1 VIRTIQTPLTPGF
14 MVVHANLPEQLR
26 ALCTSWMAAYPLDV
40 FEAETILVQS
50 NGIAQWLKL
59 ALAAEPEPNGNGGLG
74 IAAGLSLAMPHRFV
88 WQLYRWLLP
97 ELNIPKHC
105 AFDKNQLHWRLMRL
119 LPDLVQQPEFAT
131 LAHYLANDEQ
141 QRKTDQLALKLADL
155 FDQYQVYRADWL
167 LLWQQQQDVLTDA
180 QGLQQPLPEDCRWQP
195 ALWRAILADL
205 QPQERQFSRAALQQA
220 FLQRAQQYSM
230 QTRPAQL
237 PRRVMLFGISSMS
250 QQSLEALAAI
260 APYTQILLAVHNPC
274 QHFWADIIADK
285 DLFRSQQSGRQRQQV
300 KTGAA
305 GLRAPGWR
313 APGHPLLAAWGKQG
327 RDYIRLLDQFD
338 QTEQFRWLFRGERI
352 DLFSDYDDRHL
363 LGQLQQDILELRDL
377 PESRQHWPAL
387 SLAAAQSICFARC
400 HSIVREL
407 EVLHDDLL
415 AQLQA
420 DPTLS
425 FSDFMVM
432 VPDINEY
439 AAAIH
444 AVFGRYRRDDDRY
457 IPFTIA
463 DQAATVQQPL
473 LQAMHYLLNIRQ
485 QRFYVSDIIDLLQV
499 PELAARFELD
509 DAAVHQLSQWLTQA
523 GAHWGL
529 HSEQRQSLGIRYDY
543 DQFSLIH
550 ALQRMLLG
558 YAYGDAQSADMDT
571 DASDLM
577 APLSAVQGL
586 EAAHA
591 GQLALLL
598 QQLDD
603 WWRLCADAQTP
614 AQWSQALRQLLDNFF
629 LAETEQGLVL
639 VRQLIDEL
647 GDWQRACEAA
657 RLVSA
662 VALPVVASA
671 WMGQF
676 EQNSL
681 QQRFLS
687 GAVNFASLLP
697 MRAIPFRQVHLLGMQ
712 DGAFPR
718 VQRRQ
723 DFDLMTQH
731 YRPGDRSRRDDDRYL
746 LLEALLSA
754 RDRLRI
760 SWLGRSIHDNSERE
774 PSVLVAQLR
783 QHLARGWQ
791 LETDSGQ
798 TDLLAALTEDF
809 PLKPYGQRYLRGEL
823 PTWQR
828 EWRSFYQPVPPAE
841 QTTLLPLQ
849 VPEQALDFAQLLEFM
864 RDPVRCFFQQR
875 LKVTFRAELE
885 SQSDDEA
892 FVLDGLANWQLQQQV
907 CSGLAAEVRRRGV
920 IHTDELTVLIQH
932 QLQQAAAA
940 GLLPVGAAGVL
951 ATETL
956 LALLPGQLQRFSHA
970 LAQSSALARD
980 FRLIS
985 YRAELALAQQQVSC
999 LVQDWLKQLR
1009 QDPQGTLWQVHLHAE
1024 ALQRDDVW
1032 RCGPLLGPWLAAV
1045 VSAAAGQPV
1054 RQLIVAPDADL
1065 CLPALSQTDA
1075 SAILQDLLRW
1085 YLQGQQ
1091 QPLPYALKLA
1101 TSWLQTKSDDKQ
1113 LQKMQ
1118 QLYDG
1123 NTFSMGLVQQNPY
1136 LRRAFADFSVFWH
1149 PDLSPQL
1156 ASALLQPLLQAL
1168 NGVAATANGDL

>member
-1 VIRTIQTPLTPGF
+1 MFTPRQAPLTPGF

-26 ALCTSWMAAYPLDV
+26 ALCTSWMASYPLGV

-59 ALAAEPEPNGNGGLG
+59 ALAAETEADGSGGLG

-97 ELNIPKHC
+97 DLQIPQQC
-105 AFDKNQLHWRLMRL
+105 AFDKDQLHWRLMRL
-119 LPDLVQQPEFAT
+119 LPELIEQAEFST
-131 LAHYLANDEQ
+131 LAQYLADDEE

-167 LLWQQQQDVLTDA
+167 LLWQQQLDVVTDA
-180 QGLQQPLPEDCRWQP
+180 LGQQYPLPDDCRWQA

-220 FLQRAQQYSM
+220 FLQRAAQYSM
-230 QTRPAQL
+230 QQRPANL

-274 QHFWADIIADK
+274 QHFWADIVADK
-285 DLFRSQQSGRQRQQV
+285 DLFRSQPRGHQRQV
-300 KTGAA
+300 AKTGAA
-305 GLRAPGWR
+305 
-313 APGHPLLAAWGKQG
+313 GHPLLAAWGKQG

-338 QTEQFRWLFRGERI
+338 QTEQFRQLFRGERI
-352 DLFSDYDDRHL
+352 DLFSDYDTQHL
-363 LGQLQQDILELRDL
+363 LGQLQQDILDLRDL
-377 PESRQHWPAL
+377 AESRQHWPAL
-387 SLAAAQSICFARC
+387 SLKAAQSICFARC

-420 DPTLS
+420 DPTLG

-473 LQAMHYLLNIRQ
+473 LQALHYLLNIRQ

-499 PELAARFELD
+499 PELASKFGLDETAVAR
-509 DAAVHQLSQWLTQA
+509 LSQWLTQA

-529 HSEQRQSLGIRYDY
+529 HSEQRQSLGISYDY
-543 DQFSLIH
+543 QQFSLIH

-558 YAYGDAQSADMDT
+558 YAVGDSFPT
-571 DASDLM
+571 DAAASHEQI
-577 APLSAVQGL
+577 APLGAVQGL
-586 EAAHA
+586 EAVCA

-598 QQLDD
+598 QQLDT
-603 WWRLCADAQTP
+603 WWRLCATARSP
-614 AQWSQALRQLLDNFF
+614 EQWGQALRQLLADFF
-629 LAETEQGLVL
+629 LADTEHGLLL
-639 VRQLIDEL
+639 VGQLNEEL
-647 GDWQRACEAA
+647 ANWQRSCQDA
-657 RLVSA
+657 RLVSE

-671 WMGQF
+671 WMGRF

-681 QQRFLS
+681 QQRFLA

-723 DFDLMTQH
+723 DFDLMALH

-754 RDRLRI
+754 RERLRI

-791 LETDSGQ
+791 LDSGSGK
-798 TDLLAALTEDF
+798 TDLLAAITDDF
-809 PLKPYGQRYLRGEL
+809 PLKAYGLRYQLGEL
-823 PTWQR
+823 KTWQR
-828 EWRSFYQPVPPAE
+828 EWRSFYQVAE
-841 QTTLLPLQ
+841 AAKPTGLLALQ
-849 VPEQALDFAQLLEFM
+849 IPEQALDFAQLLEFL

-875 LKVTFRAELE
+875 LKVTFRTSLDPH
-885 SQSDDEA
+885 SDEEA
-892 FVLDGLANWQLQQQV
+892 FALDGLANWQLQQQL
-907 CSGLAAEVRRRGV
+907 CSALAAIVRDNATCSPGEFISLV
-920 IHTDELTVLIQH
+920 QQ
-932 QLQQAAAA
+932 QLQYAVAA
-940 GLLPVGAAGVL
+940 GMVPVGAAGVL
-951 ATETL
+951 ATE
-956 LALLPGQLQRFSHA
+956 AFAEQLPGQLQRFAQA
-970 LAQSSALARD
+970 LAQSRALERGFALVKYHCECQLGEQ
-980 FRLIS
+980 LIS
-985 YRAELALAQQQVSC
+985 CQVE
-999 LVQDWLKQLR
+999 DWLKQLR
-1009 QDPQGTLWQVHLHAE
+1009 ADAQGHLWQVHLHAE
-1024 ALQRDDVW
+1024 DLQRDGAW
-1032 RCGPLLGPWLAAV
+1032 RCAPLLAPWLALV
-1045 VSAAAGQPV
+1045 VSSAAGQPV
-1054 RQLIVAPDADL
+1054 RQQIVAPDATL
-1065 CLPALSQTDA
+1065 CLPLLSQEEA
-1075 SAILQDLLRW
+1075 KQILHDIVGW
-1085 YLQGQQ
+1085 YLQGLQH
-1091 QPLPYALKLA
+1091 PLPFNLKLA
-1101 TSWLQTKSDDKQ
+1101 SSYLQSKPDDKQ
-1113 LQKMQ
+1113 LQKLQ
-1118 QLYDG
+1118 QQYDG
-1123 NTFSMGLVQQNPY
+1123 SAFTAGLVAQSPY
-1136 LRRAFADFSVFWH
+1136 LRRAFPDFSSFWH
-1149 PDLSPQL
+1149 AELSPQL
-1156 ASALLQPLLQAL
+1156 ATTLLQPLLQAL
-1168 NGVAATANGDL
+1168 NTVSDQTNGDR